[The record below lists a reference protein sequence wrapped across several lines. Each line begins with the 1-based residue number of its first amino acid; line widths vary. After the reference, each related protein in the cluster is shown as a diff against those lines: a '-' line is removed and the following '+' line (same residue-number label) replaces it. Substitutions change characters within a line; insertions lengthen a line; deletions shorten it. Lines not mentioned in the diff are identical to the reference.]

1 MLPHLQAE
9 FPGNHH
15 RLPTLSIQTSQR
27 QDHDKE
33 VNPIADYIT
42 AETELPAYLPY
53 PRFLLKMDISH
64 TAKLLYA
71 LLLDRSTLSQKNGW
85 QDSEGRTYI
94 VYPIAEIAEML
105 DKGCTTI
112 KGALNELDAAGLL
125 ERRRAGFSCANR
137 LYVKV
142 PQIPVVQFSDQL
154 TGGKPAIIR
163 AENRPADSRKTDL
176 MTVGKPSPNQ
186 TNINNLIESHTKGA
200 SEGESPAAYGRYKN
214 VFLSDAELLELEKDF
229 PGKWE
234 YYLDR
239 LSCHIASTGKQY
251 QSHAATIYKWAQ
263 EDKAKE
269 MPKKGIPDYSYKEGE
284 SL

>member
-1 MLPHLQAE
+1 M
-9 FPGNHH
+9 
-15 RLPTLSIQTSQR
+15 
-27 QDHDKE
+27 
-33 VNPIADYIT
+33 NPIADYMT
-42 AETELPAYLPY
+42 AGTELPAYLPY
-53 PRFLLKMDISH
+53 PRFLLETDLSH
-64 TAKLLYA
+64 TARELYS

-125 ERRRAGFSCANR
+125 ERRRTGFSAANR

-142 PQIPVVQFSDQL
+142 PPIPVVQFSDQL
-154 TGGKPAIIR
+154 TDGKPPLIR
-163 AENRPADSRKTDL
+163 AGNRPTDSRKTDL

-186 TNINNLIESHTKGA
+186 TNINNLIESQTKGA
-200 SEGESPAAYGRYKN
+200 SEGQPPAAYGRYKN
-214 VFLSDAELLELEKDF
+214 VSLSDAELLELEQDF

-263 EDKAKE
+263 EDAAKE
-269 MPKKGIPDYSYKEGE
+269 KPKKGIPDYSFKEGE